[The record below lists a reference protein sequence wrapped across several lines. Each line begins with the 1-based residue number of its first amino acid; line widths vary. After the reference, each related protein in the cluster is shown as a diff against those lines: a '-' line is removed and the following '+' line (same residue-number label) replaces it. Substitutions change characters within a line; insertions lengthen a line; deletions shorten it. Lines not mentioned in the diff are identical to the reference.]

1 MAVGEEWGSLSLV
14 FENSILLIRVQGYRR
29 LTEKFKTLKTVHTL
43 RIEHGGLG
51 VKRGALF
58 KELYIYSCNYELF
71 V

>member
-1 MAVGEEWGSLSLV
+1 MCGMYSSYNHLYM
-14 FENSILLIRVQGYRR
+14 N
-29 LTEKFKTLKTVHTL
+29 KL

-58 KELYIYSCNYELF
+58 KELYIYSFNYESF